1 MAKPYTPYSRPYSI
15 LKTKPDEHEEMKRGF
30 VREELLVV
38 CLTKHTASAFTGHVK
53 LDRFSVSPVL
63 PPIPFVITSAQPQL
77 VLLICGHPPIKYA
90 KSSVF
95 CSIGAAFQRRFETP
109 MDMPLESP
117 IYVIYLFILPC
128 FFWF

>member
-1 MAKPYTPYSRPYSI
+1 
-15 LKTKPDEHEEMKRGF
+15 MKRGF

-63 PPIPFVITSAQPQL
+63 PPLPFVITSAQPQL
-77 VLLICGHPPIKYA
+77 VLLICGHPPIKYG

-95 CSIGAAFQRRFETP
+95 CSIGAAF
-109 MDMPLESP
+109 
-117 IYVIYLFILPC
+117 
-128 FFWF
+128 

>member
-1 MAKPYTPYSRPYSI
+1 
-15 LKTKPDEHEEMKRGF
+15 MKRGF

-63 PPIPFVITSAQPQL
+63 PPLPFVITSAQPQL